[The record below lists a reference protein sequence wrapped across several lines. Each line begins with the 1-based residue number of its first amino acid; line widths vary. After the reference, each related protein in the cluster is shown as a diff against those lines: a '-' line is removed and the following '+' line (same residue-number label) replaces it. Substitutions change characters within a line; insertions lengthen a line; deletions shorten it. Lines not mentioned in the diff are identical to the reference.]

1 MTCPVNHGKMAFE
14 KVEIPAT
21 MRAIRF
27 YKCGKP
33 EVLQMESDVPIPKF
47 GKSQVLIRVLTIGVN
62 PYETYQRS
70 ASYAEEFPGILGS
83 DCAGI
88 VAQVGSQVRRV
99 KVGDRVY
106 TTKTVSG
113 SYAEYTVAKDVY
125 TFPLHE
131 DLTFSQGAA
140 LGVPYFTAYK
150 ALFMKA
156 QCKPGETVLVH
167 GASGG
172 VGIAC
177 CQIARGHGLRVL
189 GTAGSDYGLK
199 KVKENGAHAVFNHQ
213 EHDTYIKKIKEFVGE
228 RGVDII
234 LEMSA
239 SKNWTNDLS
248 LLSSKGRLIVI
259 GATPV
264 KTTFYPGELIGLEK
278 RVEGI
283 SVYSSTN
290 EEYVE
295 IAAALNA
302 GVEAGWVKPVIREEF
317 PLESAA
323 EAHHEVMEHKNPSG
337 GKIILSVC

>member
-1 MTCPVNHGKMAFE
+1 MACPVSHDRMVLE

-21 MRAIRF
+21 MRAVRI

-33 EVLQMESDVPIPKF
+33 EVLQLESGVPLPKF

-70 ASYAEEFPGILGS
+70 ASYDGEFPGILGS

-88 VAQVGSQVRRV
+88 VAQVGSEVTKV
-99 KVGDRVY
+99 KVGERVF

-113 SYAEYTVAKDVY
+113 SYAEYTVAKEKY

-131 DLTFSQGAA
+131 NLNFSQGAA

-177 CQIARGHGLRVL
+177 CQIARGHDLRVI
-189 GTAGSDYGLK
+189 GTAGTDYGMK
-199 KVKENGAHAVFNHQ
+199 KVQENGAHAVFNHR
-213 EHDTYIKKIKEFVGE
+213 EHDTYIDKIRESVGE
-228 RGVDII
+228 RGIDII
-234 LEMSA
+234 CEMSA
-239 SKNWTNDLS
+239 AKNWSNDLS
-248 LLSSKGRLIVI
+248 LLSRKGRLIVI
-259 GATPV
+259 GSTPV
-264 KTTFYPGELIGLEK
+264 KASFYPGELIGLEK
-278 RVEGI
+278 RVEGV
-283 SVYSSTN
+283 SVYSSTE
-290 EEYVE
+290 EEYAK
-295 IAAALNA
+295 IAAALYEGA
-302 GVEAGWVKPVIREEF
+302 EAGWVKPVIKEEF

-323 EAHHEVMEHKNPSG
+323 VAHHEVMEHKKPTG